1 MATKI
6 EKNSFFT
13 FLPVKTFEKLKIP
26 LKIVA
31 TDYWEQKQVVFDSG
45 DLIPAIRASMSIPA
59 VFEPVIIGEM
69 VLIDGGITNNL
80 PYDIIQDE
88 CDITIAIDVSGN
100 VINPKKVKAPNLFDN
115 IMNSFVILQDSIIK
129 YQMKIKTPDIYIKP
143 QLEDVGI
150 LDFHKANDVLESVKD
165 DVVQLRK
172 ELEEKM
178 QKRSRIKELGDNLKD
193 RIKNL

>member
-1 MATKI
+1 
-6 EKNSFFT
+6 
-13 FLPVKTFEKLKIP
+13 
-26 LKIVA
+26 
-31 TDYWEQKQVVFDSG
+31 
-45 DLIPAIRASMSIPA
+45 
-59 VFEPVIIGEM
+59 M